1 MNNYNDDLIKNY
13 DITEQLIQN
22 NISNQDNFI
31 RNYID
36 LIINNTNYNNSYI
49 YRNNG
54 GSGGGG
60 GGYGG
65 NINVYNNYQYDK
77 QANNKLVTDTS
88 INTNNMNERFHD
100 YYRL

>member
-22 NISNQDNFI
+22 NISNQDTFI

-49 YRNNG
+49 YRNNSS
-54 GSGGGG
+54 SGGGG
-60 GGYGG
+60 GSGN

-77 QANNKLVTDTS
+77 QANNKLITDTFIDS
-88 INTNNMNERFHD
+88 NNKNESFLD

>member
-22 NISNQDNFI
+22 NISNQDTFI

-49 YRNNG
+49 YRNRG
-54 GSGGGG
+54 GSGCSGN
-60 GGYGG
+60 

-88 INTNNMNERFHD
+88 INTNNMNEGFLD